1 MSLDQLLNITKNTH
15 KTVRDVPLFFPPEYE
30 IELDKWRELIQ
41 FFNRTDRKTKVAEMI
56 QQYIRQQNPDKK
68 ELGGLISI
76 GEIVEKD
83 GRFYTDLS
91 FENDKAG
98 LTALV
103 IFKAEDLQLVPVTS
117 TNGDG
122 GIRHVVMTYI
132 PS

>member
-1 MSLDQLLNITKNTH
+1 MSLDHLLQKTQNTR
-15 KTVRDVPLFFPPEYE
+15 KTEEKVPLFLPPEYTIDME
-30 IELDKWRELIQ
+30 KWRELIQ
-41 FFNRTDRKTKVAEMI
+41 AFNRTDRKTKVADVI
-56 QQYIRQQNPDKK
+56 QQYIREKNPDRKN
-68 ELGGLISI
+68 LDGLISI
-76 GEIVEKD
+76 GEIVEEN
-83 GRFYTDLS
+83 GSFYTDLS
-91 FENDKAG
+91 FENDKPG